1 MKVFL
6 KHNGRVVAIGTFQ
19 GSYRKDSCSVF
30 VSSTGMSSIMVDEVF
45 DGRVKLYYDLV
56 LEYLEEAKGVC
67 IAWPIQELSQCAPK
81 AIQEN
86 PRNEWLHKKVFL
98 ISEDSTKLEK
108 IAIGFVSLVGKD
120 DVVNFQRLGEEH
132 VGVTVM
138 DVYKEHSTFSTLSNG
153 QIQLLSWPINRLQW
167 ENGESL
173 VGEDDFPTNE
183 SLFEEKIGVDL
194 ILKDMEL
201 VNKKKRRYSMVN
213 RSVAREGISKSRRV
227 ASTKCSW
234 KEVLLVAM
242 VECCKRRCCQHAK

>member
-1 MKVFL
+1 M
-6 KHNGRVVAIGTFQ
+6 
-19 GSYRKDSCSVF
+19 
-30 VSSTGMSSIMVDEVF
+30 
-45 DGRVKLYYDLV
+45 
-56 LEYLEEAKGVC
+56 
-67 IAWPIQELSQCAPK
+67 
-81 AIQEN
+81 
-86 PRNEWLHKKVFL
+86 

-120 DVVNFQRLGEEH
+120 DVVNFQRPGEEH

-194 ILKDMEL
+194 ILKNMEL